1 MTKKQL
7 KQLAKKLADLEYT
20 IQTSDDKNAIDLAKD
35 KMMQAQASADM
46 ELEEMVL
53 LDEMVQKFLSEK
65 NLII

>member
-20 IQTSDDKNAIDLAKD
+20 IQTSDDKNAVDLAKD

>member
-20 IQTSDDKNAIDLAKD
+20 IQTNPDKDAVELAKD
-35 KMMQAQASADM
+35 KMVKTQASADM

-53 LDEMVQKFLSEK
+53 LDEMIQKYLAEK
-65 NLII
+65 NI

>member
-20 IQTSDDKNAIDLAKD
+20 IQTSPDKNAVDLAKD
-35 KMMQAQASADM
+35 KMVQAQASADM

-53 LDEMVQKFLSEK
+53 LDEMIQKYLAEK
-65 NLII
+65 NI